1 MQNMHQGLFTIVPGG
16 QIHHEYAAY
25 LEDIFET
32 SDIAGTEF
40 SKLLFDASKSSADA
54 IDQNITGVDAIVGE
68 DDMMFS
74 FNEHCLIREM
84 TITVSNKEKV
94 IELDWDPIIVDDTIE
109 KLMVTVRDVTE
120 LRALQ
125 AEAEAQKLELSIIG
139 ELLAVDAAKVESF
152 LTNSME
158 FIDEC
163 TSLISEASEKDLDTI
178 AALFRSMHTVKGN
191 ARTYGFV
198 EIKDI
203 VHEVESSYDALR
215 KDEDKSWQQN
225 ILLAEID
232 RARKS
237 VERYSKIF
245 HEKLGISA
253 SNHSGFELDST
264 QVKSWLSDVEKSLE
278 LGVEDK
284 RSALLGGA
292 YQMLVSAQAKP
303 LNSILESVCNSVSS
317 IASQLDKPS
326 PEIVI
331 QDDDILIENE
341 LEETLNNIFM
351 HVFRNAIDHGIE
363 SEDER
368 LAKNKPLQGKIS
380 LDVIEK
386 DDVLELVIRDDGRG
400 VAIDKIYELAIE
412 KGIYTESSDRP
423 SDSDIANLI
432 FSSGF
437 STSDTVSDVSGRGVG
452 MDAVKTFLEKEGGSI
467 EICLDEQQS
476 ATFMPFS
483 TLIRL
488 PKKFVFH
495 QNIAT

>member
-1 MQNMHQGLFTIVPGG
+1 
-16 QIHHEYAAY
+16 
-25 LEDIFET
+25 
-32 SDIAGTEF
+32 
-40 SKLLFDASKSSADA
+40 
-54 IDQNITGVDAIVGE
+54 
-68 DDMMFS
+68 
-74 FNEHCLIREM
+74 
-84 TITVSNKEKV
+84 
-94 IELDWDPIIVDDTIE
+94 
-109 KLMVTVRDVTE
+109 
-120 LRALQ
+120 
-125 AEAEAQKLELSIIG
+125 
-139 ELLAVDAAKVESF
+139 
-152 LTNSME
+152 
-158 FIDEC
+158 
-163 TSLISEASEKDLDTI
+163 
-178 AALFRSMHTVKGN
+178 
-191 ARTYGFV
+191 
-198 EIKDI
+198 
-203 VHEVESSYDALR
+203 
-215 KDEDKSWQQN
+215 
-225 ILLAEID
+225 
-232 RARKS
+232 
-237 VERYSKIF
+237 
-245 HEKLGISA
+245 
-253 SNHSGFELDST
+253 
-264 QVKSWLSDVEKSLE
+264 
-278 LGVEDK
+278 
-284 RSALLGGA
+284 
-292 YQMLVSAQAKP
+292 MLVSAQAKP